1 MTVPSNVIV
10 AELLHVFIQ
19 GQLTTNEEEL
29 TSPLDISTEA
39 DIFSRYAPAM
49 TICNP
54 TVKTTAEAL
63 CHYFIVK
70 FGLLN
75 RIRSDLGPSFALT

>member
-39 DIFSRYAPAM
+39 DIFFP
-49 TICNP
+49 
-54 TVKTTAEAL
+54 L
-63 CHYFIVK
+63 CTGYDNMQPDCK
-70 FGLLN
+70 DNCRSLMSLLH
-75 RIRSDLGPSFALT
+75 RKVRAT